1 MEVPMRITF
10 AQRSLFLAI
19 FAVVATGTAFATVGV
34 ASLAH
39 QHQHRGRSM
48 GDPVVV
54 LEGVVRQ
61 IARNDYATAWQ
72 TLEPAQQLLVPEREY
87 VRCESASP
95 IPGHLAS
102 IQVLRSFEEPVAVA
116 GSGSGAVETRAVT
129 FRLKI
134 SEPGLS
140 SVIVTHTVHAV
151 HAGRRWAWILP
162 AKRLELHRSGTCG
175 ARPAGAPE

>member
-19 FAVVATGTAFATVGV
+19 FAVIATGTAFATVGV

-39 QHQHRGRSM
+39 QGRSM
-48 GDPVVV
+48 SDPVVF

-95 IPGHLAS
+95 ITGHLAS

-151 HAGRRWAWILP
+151 HAGRRW
-162 AKRLELHRSGTCG
+162 
-175 ARPAGAPE
+175 